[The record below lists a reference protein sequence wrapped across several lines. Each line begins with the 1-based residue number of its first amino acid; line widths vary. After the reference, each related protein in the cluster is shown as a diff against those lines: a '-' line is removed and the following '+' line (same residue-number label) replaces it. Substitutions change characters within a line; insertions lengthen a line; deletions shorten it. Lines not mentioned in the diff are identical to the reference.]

1 MTGPARNDQRR
12 PSHKVA
18 FEEKGQM
25 AERSTDPYRQKLG
38 ATETAI
44 CKKCGMVYR
53 NKRWL
58 LDEAELN
65 RLSGEREVT
74 KVACPACQRIA
85 DDNPAGI
92 VTLSGSYLLEHENDI
107 LNMIKRTEARSRT
120 KNPLG
125 RIMEIKQEDNVLTI
139 STTEDKL
146 AQKLGR
152 EVYKAHK
159 GELHYSW
166 SHDLHFVRVN
176 WKR

>member
-12 PSHKVA
+12 TSRKVA

-25 AERSTDPYRQKLG
+25 AERSTDAYRQKLG
-38 ATETAI
+38 STETAI
-44 CKKCGMVYR
+44 CKKCGMIYR

-65 RLSGEREVT
+65 RLSVESGVT
-74 KVACPACQRIA
+74 KVLCEACQRMA
-85 DDNPAGI
+85 DDNPAGV
-92 VTLSGSYLLEHENDI
+92 VTLSGSYLQEHENDI

-125 RIMEIKQEDNVLTI
+125 RIMEINQEGNVLTI

-152 EVYKAHK
+152 EIYKAHR
-159 GELHYSW
+159 GELHYQW
-166 SHDLHFVRVN
+166 SHDQEFVRVN
-176 WKR
+176 WSR